1 MDRLRAKPPAA
12 EQDKWDKGL
21 LKDLVIEKDK
31 ALLKD
36 GTELFLTS
44 ELIKLFGSRVDGELE
59 GSKVWYI
66 KKE

>member
-1 MDRLRAKPPAA
+1 MDRLRAKPPVA
-12 EQDKWDKGL
+12 EQDKWDEGL
-21 LKDLVIEKDK
+21 LKELEEDK
-31 ALLKD
+31 AVLKD
-36 GTELFLTS
+36 GTELFLTC